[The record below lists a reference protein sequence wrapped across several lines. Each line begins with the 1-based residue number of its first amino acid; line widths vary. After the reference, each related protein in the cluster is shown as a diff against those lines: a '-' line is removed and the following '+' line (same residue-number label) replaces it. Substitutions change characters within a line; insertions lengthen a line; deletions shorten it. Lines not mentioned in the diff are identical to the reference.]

1 MTVLLAVV
9 SDLAERYDGL
19 AVELGVGILGNKACV
34 CCDLVNT
41 KLLCKVR
48 TCLEVEDSLET
59 SKGRNDAKGKGTFK
73 SIPNSLAAPTAPN
86 GGNAYAI
93 LLKRCENLLCPL
105 VGVASHI
112 PAGELNGVKAH
123 ILNFFNFCIDI
134 SILMKINQQSKSHSS
149 ISLLINS

>member
-19 AVELGVGILGNKACV
+19 AVELGVGILGNEACV
-34 CCDLVNT
+34 SCNLVNA

-48 TCLEVEDSLET
+48 TCLEVENSLEA
-59 SKGRNDAKGKGTFK
+59 SEGRNDTKRQRTVERVPG
-73 SIPNSLAAPTAPN
+73 SLAAPTAPN
-86 GGNAYAI
+86 GGDANAV
-93 LLKRCENLLCPL
+93 LLERCKNLFCPL
-105 VGVASHI
+105 VGVAIHI
-112 PAGELNGVKAH
+112 PTSQLNGIKAH